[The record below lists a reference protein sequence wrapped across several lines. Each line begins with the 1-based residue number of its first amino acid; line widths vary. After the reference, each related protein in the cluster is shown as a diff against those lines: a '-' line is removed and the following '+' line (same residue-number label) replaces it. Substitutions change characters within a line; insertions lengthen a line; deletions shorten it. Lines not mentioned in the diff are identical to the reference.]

1 MTRDDFTMSMY
12 QLASM
17 SCVKANMNVIH
28 SANAKLIHPVTIM
41 TPGQGGVGVP
51 TSHSAVCL

>member
-1 MTRDDFTMSMY
+1 MSMY